1 MKTKIFN
8 LVIALVVLVIS
19 IIVIIPLPDIVPT
32 HFDIHGV
39 ADAWGSKWTLLLS
52 PAIMFIMWFFWL
64 KVDKSYD
71 RLISSE
77 DEKVRAEAIANR
89 RVINITSIAT
99 SFIFVAVSFFTFYS
113 SISQIEGGDVR
124 EIDILKWIAVVMGIS
139 FAFLGNI
146 MPKSRNN
153 PNVGFRLPWT
163 MYNDVTWYKC
173 NRVGGISMMVSGVV
187 IALCGLILS
196 GTSAMIAFMAV
207 VTLNIL
213 FLTVYAYLVY
223 RKERANEKES

>member
-1 MKTKIFN
+1 
-8 LVIALVVLVIS
+8 
-19 IIVIIPLPDIVPT
+19 
-32 HFDIHGV
+32 
-39 ADAWGSKWTLLLS
+39 
-52 PAIMFIMWFFWL
+52 
-64 KVDKSYD
+64 
-71 RLISSE
+71 
-77 DEKVRAEAIANR
+77 
-89 RVINITSIAT
+89 
-99 SFIFVAVSFFTFYS
+99 
-113 SISQIEGGDVR
+113 
-124 EIDILKWIAVVMGIS
+124 
-139 FAFLGNI
+139 

-153 PNVGFRLPWT
+153 PYVGFRLPCT

-187 IALCGLILS
+187 IALSGLILS

>member
-1 MKTKIFN
+1 VKTKIFN

-39 ADAWGSKWTLLLS
+39 ADAWGSKWTL
-52 PAIMFIMWFFWL
+52 IMTPIIMIAMSLFWFG
-64 KVDKSYD
+64 VDKSYD
-71 RLISSE
+71 KLISSE

-187 IALCGLILS
+187 IALSGLILS

>member
-39 ADAWGSKWTLLLS
+39 ADQWGSKWTLLLS

-71 RLISSE
+71 KLISSE
-77 DEKVRAEAIANR
+77 DEKARAEATANL

-113 SISQIEGGDVR
+113 SLSQIEGGDVR

-153 PNVGFRLPWT
+153 SNVGFRLPWT
-163 MYNDVTWYKC
+163 RYNDVTWYKC

>member
-1 MKTKIFN
+1 VKTKIFN
-8 LVIALVVLVIS
+8 LVTALVVLVIS

-52 PAIMFIMWFFWL
+52 PIIMIAMSLFWFG
-64 KVDKSYD
+64 VDKSYD

-99 SFIFVAVSFFTFYS
+99 SFIFVAVSFFTFS
-113 SISQIEGGDVR
+113 ISISQIEGSDVH

-139 FAFLGNI
+139 FVFLGNI

-187 IALCGLILS
+187 IALSGLILS

>member
-39 ADAWGSKWTLLLS
+39 ADAWGSKWTLILS

-77 DEKVRAEAIANR
+77 DEM
-89 RVINITSIAT
+89 
-99 SFIFVAVSFFTFYS
+99 
-113 SISQIEGGDVR
+113 
-124 EIDILKWIAVVMGIS
+124 LKRS
-139 FAFLGNI
+139 
-146 MPKSRNN
+146 
-153 PNVGFRLPWT
+153 
-163 MYNDVTWYKC
+163 
-173 NRVGGISMMVSGVV
+173 
-187 IALCGLILS
+187 
-196 GTSAMIAFMAV
+196 
-207 VTLNIL
+207 
-213 FLTVYAYLVY
+213 
-223 RKERANEKES
+223 E